1 MNIISPIAAL
11 LLCALLSACSTA
23 PRSDPNLCIEEAE
36 TVDRNGA
43 QTSSE
48 VYNQCISAQIKKD
61 DKNDT
66 FFDAIGTFFFEFFV
80 MVVEK

>member
-1 MNIISPIAAL
+1 MNIKSLVVAL

-23 PRSDPNLCIEEAE
+23 PRSDPNFCIEEAE
-36 TVDRNGA
+36 MVDRNDA
-43 QTSSE
+43 QTSTE

-61 DKNDT
+61 EKNDT
-66 FFDAIGTFFFEFFV
+66 FFDAVGAFFFEFFV

>member
-11 LLCALLSACSTA
+11 LLCALLSACSTT

-36 TVDRNGA
+36 MVDRNGA

-48 VYNQCISAQIKKD
+48 VYNECISAQIKKD
-61 DKNDT
+61 ESPRVHRRPVCLSQAT
-66 FFDAIGTFFFEFFV
+66 LP
-80 MVVEK
+80 

>member
-1 MNIISPIAAL
+1 MNTKSSIAAL

-23 PRSDPNLCIEEAE
+23 PRSDPNFCIEEAE
-36 TVDRNGA
+36 TFDRNGA
-43 QTSSE
+43 QTNTE

-61 DKNDT
+61 EKNDT
-66 FFDAIGTFFFEFFV
+66 FFDAVGAFFFEFFV

>member
-1 MNIISPIAAL
+1 MNIKTPIASL
-11 LLCALLSACSTA
+11 WLCALLSACSTA
-23 PRSDPNLCIEEAE
+23 SRSDPNLCIEKAE
-36 TVDRNGA
+36 MVDRNCA
-43 QTSSE
+43 QTSSQ

-61 DKNDT
+61 EKNDT

>member
-1 MNIISPIAAL
+1 MNIKSLVVAL

-23 PRSDPNLCIEEAE
+23 PRSDPNFCIEEAE
-36 TVDRNGA
+36 MVDRNGA
-43 QTSSE
+43 QTSTE

-61 DKNDT
+61 EKNDT
-66 FFDAIGTFFFEFFV
+66 FFDAVGAFFFEFFV

>member
-1 MNIISPIAAL
+1 M
-11 LLCALLSACSTA
+11 
-23 PRSDPNLCIEEAE
+23 
-36 TVDRNGA
+36 VDRNGA

-48 VYNQCISAQIKKD
+48 VYNECISAQIKKD

>member
-1 MNIISPIAAL
+1 M
-11 LLCALLSACSTA
+11 
-23 PRSDPNLCIEEAE
+23 
-36 TVDRNGA
+36 VDRNGA
-43 QTSSE
+43 QTSSQ

-61 DKNDT
+61 EKNDT

>member
-1 MNIISPIAAL
+1 MNIKSLIVAL

-23 PRSDPNLCIEEAE
+23 PRSDPNFCIEEAE
-36 TVDRNGA
+36 MVDRNGD
-43 QTSSE
+43 QTSTE

-61 DKNDT
+61 EKNDT
-66 FFDAIGTFFFEFFV
+66 FFDAVGAFFFEFFV

>member
-1 MNIISPIAAL
+1 MNIKSPIAAL
-11 LLCALLSACSTA
+11 LLCALLSACSTTS
-23 PRSDPNLCIEEAE
+23 RSDPNLCIEEAE

-61 DKNDT
+61 ESPRVHRRPVCLSQATLPDSFKLS
-66 FFDAIGTFFFEFFV
+66 
-80 MVVEK
+80 